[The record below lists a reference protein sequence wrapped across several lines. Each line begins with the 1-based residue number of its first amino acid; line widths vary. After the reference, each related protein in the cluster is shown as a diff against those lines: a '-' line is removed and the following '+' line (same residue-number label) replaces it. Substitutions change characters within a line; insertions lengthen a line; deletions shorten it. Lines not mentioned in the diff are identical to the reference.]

1 MTASEWK
8 NQFPQR
14 DDAREELAV
23 RLGRNVM
30 HLRKTQRI
38 NKQTFALMV
47 GISRPYLDQ
56 IEAGTADARISLVTQ
71 LAEALAISPQE
82 LLFVDLSD
90 GISVHQPSMACAAS
104 ASAARSSAASSRVG
118 RFANR

>member
-8 NQFPQR
+8 NQFQQH
-14 DDAREELAV
+14 DNSHDEVAV
-23 RLGRNVM
+23 QFGRNVT
-30 HLRKTQRI
+30 HLRRSQKI

-90 GISVHQPSMACAAS
+90 GVSVHQPSMACAAS